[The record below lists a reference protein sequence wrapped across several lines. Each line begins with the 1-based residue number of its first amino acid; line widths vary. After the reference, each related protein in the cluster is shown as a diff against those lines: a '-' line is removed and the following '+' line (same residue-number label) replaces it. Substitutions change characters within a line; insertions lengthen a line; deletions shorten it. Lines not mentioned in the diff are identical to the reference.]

1 MTHALQR
8 LTFLAEIADAREVA
22 SSTVEGLSF
31 QLPAM
36 KGVLASSLVVER
48 GAKAVG
54 VKADVDARRADARR
68 SFIV

>member
-1 MTHALQR
+1 MG
-8 LTFLAEIADAREVA
+8 IGI
-22 SSTVEGLSF
+22 GL
-31 QLPAM
+31 LL
-36 KGVLASSLVVER
+36 VLASSLVVER